1 MSSSPINVVVAGGTG
16 TLGKLISKTLLSS
29 VYRPSQVGRVVV
41 LSRDDS
47 SPVALELK
55 ALGAEIHTGP
65 VQADTL
71 KGIDV
76 VINALGFMVP
86 GDIKNALVKAAV
98 DAGVKVYFPS
108 EFGADPHTLDVE
120 AKIFG
125 SKVSQV
131 NYAREVGKGALKVI
145 EIYTG
150 AFLGQIGQYASSGM
164 KPAIGIDIPNRTL
177 TSVGQGSATARVT
190 YTSERDIA
198 YSTVR
203 LAILAA
209 QDPSSVADYVRIS
222 GSSASWSHIAELL
235 SQELGTKFEVK
246 ELDDAPFKEKLE
258 NGDFVAA
265 LRYAYG
271 KGHFDLTTGTA
282 NEQVNPGQELWKW
295 DTVEEHI
302 KKTKGLS
309 AA

>member
-1 MSSSPINVVVAGGTG
+1 MSSSSINVVVAGGTG

-29 VYRPSQVGRVVV
+29 VYRPNQINRVVI

-47 SPVALELK
+47 SPVAQELK

-65 VQADTL
+65 VQADIL

-76 VINALGFMVP
+76 VINAWGFMVP
-86 GDIKNALVKAAV
+86 GDIKNALVKATV

-108 EFGADPHTLDVE
+108 EFGVDPHTLDAE
-120 AKIFG
+120 AKMFG

-145 EIYTG
+145 EIYNG
-150 AFLGQIGQYASSGM
+150 GFLGQIAQYA
-164 KPAIGIDIPNRTL
+164 PAIGIDIPNKTL
-177 TSVGQGSATARVT
+177 TSLGQGSATARISF
-190 YTSERDIA
+190 TSERDIA

-209 QDPSSVADYVRIS
+209 QDPSSVADSVRIS
-222 GSSASWSHIAELL
+222 GSSTSWSHMAELL

-246 ELDDAPFKEKLE
+246 ELDDAPFKEKIE
-258 NGDFVAA
+258 NGDFIAA

-271 KGHFDLTTGTA
+271 KGHVDLTTGTS
-282 NEQVNPGQELWKW
+282 NELVNPGQELWKW
-295 DTVEEHI
+295 DTVEEYV